1 MNEMV
6 MVGGLPDARD
16 VDLLRS
22 QYQKAVNGLYEA
34 YLFGVM
40 LQKVK
45 AALEAQGEGLPQ
57 GANAAP
63 CTPAKAQGALPQIMG
78 ENGDE
83 MGASPEASPCSLT
96 RENARR
102 IVGNNG
108 NEMTCAGGWNAG
120 MGLKG
125 WLAKAA
131 PEVNYK
137 TAMRFLAV
145 AERCQEAVRPGVE
158 GWDYDYAVRNY
169 LEGKSQRRLLA
180 APKAKV
186 ERSPDQRAQHAEEVF
201 TKALSV
207 LESMVRTGESALIG
221 LESRRE
227 AVTRLKML
235 VKDLQLE
242 GGF

>member
-57 GANAAP
+57 GENDTDGATPLSAVSAALGQ
-63 CTPAKAQGALPQIMG
+63 TIDGGEALKNQAFTG
-78 ENGDE
+78 
-83 MGASPEASPCSLT
+83 SLT
-96 RENARR
+96 RENAR
-102 IVGNNG
+102 
-108 NEMTCAGGWNAG
+108 EMTQRGANGGSLAAGGWNAG

-201 TKALSV
+201 TKALTV